1 MWDNVPIGD
10 IVLELG
16 RHNLLPTIVFRSAR
30 AQCDADV
37 ERAAHNPHLRIAPP
51 LQRELRERVHAVMS
65 SYEMDADLITS
76 HPQYNSLV
84 MTAIGAHHA
93 GQLLMWRLLLEE
105 LMSSGH
111 LRALVATGTVAAGVD
126 FPARTVVVTAHSR
139 RGADG
144 FRALTA
150 AEFQQMSGR
159 AGRRGKDTVGF
170 CIAAPSR
177 FCDARVLLKISKQP
191 PEPLVSAYFPGP
203 STVLNLLRY
212 RTVDGLQYTV
222 ERSLAAFHDREE
234 AVILR
239 DQACAVLEALPSA
252 FRRQMDAAGEIE
264 QSMLKR
270 VLEAADRGG
279 GAVSQLSK
287 EERKQLKK
295 IRRLVRESELL
306 ERRQEIL
313 LTSALD
319 GLRRLGYVDGYHL
332 SDKGTWASHL
342 FTNLVLELGEII
354 EAGIFDEVSAETM
367 VSVIA
372 AITGDPHRQYLMD
385 KSRVFEKDFEEKLA
399 AILTSVGDLH
409 MPGSSDART
418 VNHAA
423 ARTCLTWLGCETWQ
437 TFRGLLMLSGVA
449 EGDAARLITQTAEQ
463 LNQITRLSQTHP
475 RLAMRAEEAKRRLL
489 RPPLTEDLSF
499 DAS

>member
-1 MWDNVPIGD
+1 MWDNIPIGD

-30 AQCDADV
+30 AQCDTDV
-37 ERAAHNPHLRIAPP
+37 ERASHQSQLRISAP
-51 LQRELRERVHAVMS
+51 LQRELRERVHSIIRA
-65 SYEMDADLITS
+65 YEMDADLITS

-144 FRALTA
+144 FRSLTA

-234 AVILR
+234 AEVLR
-239 DQACAVLEALPSA
+239 LQAREVLQELPGS
-252 FRRQMDAAGEIE
+252 FLRQMDAERTIDH
-264 QSMLKR
+264 QTVLR
-270 VLEAADRGG
+270 VLEASERGSG
-279 GAVSQLSK
+279 PFSQLSK
-287 EERKQLKK
+287 EQRKQVKK
-295 IRRLVRESELL
+295 VRRLVREGEVL
-306 ERRQEIL
+306 EKRQETL
-313 LTSALD
+313 LNSALE
-319 GLRRLGYVDGYHL
+319 GLRSLGYVDGYSL
-332 SDKGTWASHL
+332 SDKGTWAAHL

-372 AITGDPHRQYLMD
+372 SIVGDPHRQYLAD
-385 KSRVFEKDFEEKLA
+385 KTRVFEREFEDRLSG
-399 AILTSVGDLH
+399 ILRKVGELN
-409 MPGSSDART
+409 MPGASETRL

-437 TFRGLLMLSGVA
+437 MFRGILMLSGVA

-475 RLAMRAEEAKRRLL
+475 RLAMRAEEGKRRLL

-499 DAS
+499 EGS